1 MLPEGFRFET
11 RDDDI
16 VLRLGDSKV
25 AHACPANYDPNP
37 PWRLCLNP
45 DRLGMRYHF
54 TDSREAAERY
64 LVAWATKWQ
73 DRLREQ
79 KPANPM
85 SCYAGLNVGSAQ
97 EAKYPRRRKRKR

>member
-1 MLPEGFRFET
+1 MLPEGFHLESRNG
-11 RDDDI
+11 DI
-16 VLRLGDSKV
+16 DLVLDGRRI

-54 TDSREAAERY
+54 TASREGAERY
-64 LVAWATKWQ
+64 MAAWARKWQ

-79 KPANPM
+79 KPVNPM
-85 SCYAGLNVGSAQ
+85 SCYAGLTTSGGH
-97 EAKYPRRRKRKR
+97 EPKYLMRRKRRR